1 MFKYY
6 NPNPCHKRVGDCT
19 VRALSKVLEQEWKE
33 TYIELA
39 VFGYMFCDMPSSNNV
54 WGAYLKSKG
63 YKRFIIPDDGI
74 ENYSVEQF
82 CQDYPEGTYLLALQS
97 HVIAVKDGDFFDTWD
112 SSGEVPIFYWVKR
125 KEDE

>member
-19 VRALSKVLEQEWKE
+19 VRALSKVLDQDWKE

-39 VFGYMFCDMPSSNNV
+39 VFGYMLCDMQSSNNV
-54 WGAYLKSKG
+54 WGSYLKSKN

-74 ENYSVEQF
+74 ENYTVEQF
-82 CQDYPEGTYLLALQS
+82 CEDHPEGTYLLALQN

-112 SSGEVPIFYWVKR
+112 SSGELPIFYWVKR

>member
-19 VRALSKVLEQEWKE
+19 VRALSKVLDQDWKE
-33 TYIELA
+33 TFIELA
-39 VFGYMFCDMPSSNNV
+39 VFAYMLCDMPTSNNV
-54 WGAYLKSKG
+54 WGYYLKSKN